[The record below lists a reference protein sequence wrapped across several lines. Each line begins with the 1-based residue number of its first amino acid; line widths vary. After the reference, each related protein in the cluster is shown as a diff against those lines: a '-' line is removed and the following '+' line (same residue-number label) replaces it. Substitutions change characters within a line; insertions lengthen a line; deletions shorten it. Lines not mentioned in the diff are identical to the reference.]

1 MTRKEFQM
9 SLPIQA
15 GLHRSCCLVDTQA
28 LTHNMQTLK
37 RGLAPGAQIAAVVKS
52 NAYGHDVRIAW
63 RAFVEGGATWLCV
76 DSLHEAADLRDD
88 GYTGNLFVMGHVPPM
103 HARIAQRLD
112 VRVMVYDKAQIDAL
126 GAAANDAS
134 TPIRLIMKLETG
146 TQRQGLRPDEALQLA
161 RYIARF
167 PYLVLEGTCSHFANI
182 EDTTDHSF
190 AQAQLKAFQD
200 ANDLL
205 AQNGFRPALRTIA
218 NSAAGILWPHTH
230 FELVRAGITCYGMWP
245 STECYVSAKLLGKD
259 VDLRPALTWKTIIA
273 QVKTVATGSLIGYG
287 CTYQTTHDTRIAV
300 LPVGYYDGYDRAL
313 SNLGYVLI
321 RGHRAPIRGRI
332 CMNMCMVD
340 VTDIPDATAGD
351 DVILLGS
358 QDRETISAEQLA
370 AWAGTINYE
379 LTTQI
384 QTSVPRIAV

>member
-1 MTRKEFQM
+1 M
-9 SLPIQA
+9 
-15 GLHRSCCLVDTQA
+15 
-28 LTHNMQTLK
+28 
-37 RGLAPGAQIAAVVKS
+37 
-52 NAYGHDVRIAW
+52 
-63 RAFVEGGATWLCV
+63 
-76 DSLHEAADLRDD
+76 
-88 GYTGNLFVMGHVPPM
+88 
-103 HARIAQRLD
+103 
-112 VRVMVYDKAQIDAL
+112 
-126 GAAANDAS
+126 
-134 TPIRLIMKLETG
+134 
-146 TQRQGLRPDEALQLA
+146 
-161 RYIARF
+161 
-167 PYLVLEGTCSHFANI
+167 
-182 EDTTDHSF
+182 
-190 AQAQLKAFQD
+190 
-200 ANDLL
+200 
-205 AQNGFRPALRTIA
+205 
-218 NSAAGILWPHTH
+218 PH
-230 FELVRAGITCYGMWP
+230 GMWP